1 MLDEAAGRAASGIAS
16 VVLVGGEAGVGKTR
30 LLAEFSARSTVLD
43 PLVLH
48 GACISLGGDE
58 GLPFAPIAQA
68 LRGLIRQL
76 GPEATN
82 ALLDEST
89 SELGRL
95 VPELGHV
102 VDEPGPSRPEWAQT
116 RVFEGLLTLLRPAR
130 RAAAGHADRGG
141 PALGRRS
148 TRDVLDFLARSL
160 GPERVLIVATYRSDE
175 LHRRHP
181 LRPWLAEM
189 ERLPR
194 VTRLELLRL
203 GPDDVRRQ
211 VEAITG
217 QAADPGLVATIVRR
231 AAGNPFFTE
240 ELLAAGA
247 TEAGDQLPDS
257 LRDVLLVRVH
267 ALSELGQEVIG
278 LRGGRRPD
286 VRPRPAPASLRP
298 R

>member
-1 MLDEAAGRAASGIAS
+1 MIGHMAGRVSSPICVGRQEELLVLDEAAERAAGGTAS

-30 LLAEFSARSTVLD
+30 LIAEFSARSTVVD

-58 GLPFAPIAQA
+58 RLPFAPIAQA

-95 VPELGHV
+95 VPELGRV

-116 RVFEGLLTLLRPAR
+116 RVFEGLLTLLGRLAELGPVVLIVEDL
-130 RAAAGHADRGG
+130 HWAD
-141 PALGRRS
+141 RS

-194 VTRLELLRL
+194 VTRLELPRL
-203 GPDDVRRQ
+203 GPDDIRRQ

-217 QAADPGLVATIVRR
+217 EAADPGLVATIVRR

-247 TEAGDQLPDS
+247 TE
-257 LRDVLLVRVH
+257 
-267 ALSELGQEVIG
+267 
-278 LRGGRRPD
+278 RGGSAARFASGRAPGPGPCACRSSPRR
-286 VRPRPAPASLRP
+286 
-298 R
+298 